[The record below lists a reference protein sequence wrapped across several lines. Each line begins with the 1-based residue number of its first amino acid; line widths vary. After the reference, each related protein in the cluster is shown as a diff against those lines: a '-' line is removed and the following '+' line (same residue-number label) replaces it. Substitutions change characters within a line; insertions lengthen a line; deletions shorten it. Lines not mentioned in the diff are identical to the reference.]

1 MTNTKK
7 SQFATWV
14 SDTAVLRASLNQLD
28 KHEGPLY
35 RFLRQVEKELVRVQ
49 SDRDAG

>member
-1 MTNTKK
+1 MSNSKK
-7 SQFATWV
+7 SQWSTWV

-28 KHEGPLY
+28 KNEGPLY
-35 RFLRQVEKELVRVQ
+35 RFLRQVEKELVRVN